1 MMSSHFLNQ
10 TQANKID
17 VPEGDTTDQL
27 ERKDQSKVEQ
37 LSEKFDLRIDRI
49 NEHILDETAL
59 S

>member
-17 VPEGDTTDQL
+17 VAEGDTTDQL

>member
-1 MMSSHFLNQ
+1 MSSHFLNR

-17 VPEGDTTDQL
+17 VAEGDTTDQL

>member
-17 VPEGDTTDQL
+17 VAEGDTTDQL
-27 ERKDQSKVEQ
+27 ERKDKSKVEQ
-37 LSEKFDLRIDRI
+37 LPELRIDRI